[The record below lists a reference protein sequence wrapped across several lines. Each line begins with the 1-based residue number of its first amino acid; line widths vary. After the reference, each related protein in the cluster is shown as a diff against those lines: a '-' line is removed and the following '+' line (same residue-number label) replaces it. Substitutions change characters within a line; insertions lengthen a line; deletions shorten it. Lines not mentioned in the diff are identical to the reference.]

1 VCGLAGTYARPGHLA
16 EADFLLSMAGEL
28 RHRGPDGTGLYLDGR
43 FGMSSTRLA
52 IVDLDG
58 GDQPLSN
65 EDGRYW
71 VMQNGE
77 IYNYVEL
84 QAELRE
90 LGHRFRT
97 SCDTEVI
104 VHAYEQWGTGCLERF
119 NGDFA
124 IALWDRER
132 REIFLARDRFGVR
145 PLFVGEFGGDFTFAS
160 EAKALLRH
168 PAAKRAL
175 DPLALVETFTI
186 WSVLP
191 DRSAFVGVREL
202 PPAHSML
209 VGPDGI
215 IEERRWWDLP
225 FPPAGEARAA
235 RGDEHEELLELL
247 RDATRLRL
255 RADVPVAAYISG
267 GLDSSATA
275 ALACDLAPQGLSSF
289 GIGFR
294 DPRFDESVY
303 QDRVAE
309 ELGTSLTRV
318 TVGAADIAELLPRAI
333 ELSEKP
339 TLRTA
344 PTPLLRLSAAVNES
358 SLKVVLTGEGA
369 DELFAGYDVF
379 REAKIRRFW
388 AREPD
393 SQLRPLLFA
402 RLNEYLGKD
411 LRRSGPFLARFYGR
425 GLTDT
430 DDPLYSH
437 ALRFANTA
445 RCIRLLSPEVVAR
458 AATEGDPRERL
469 RARLPRSF
477 SQLTPLAQAQY
488 LEITSFLMTYLLHS
502 QADRMLM
509 GFSIEGRFPFLD
521 YRVAEFAART
531 PDDLKLHGLE
541 EKYVL
546 RQAVAPL
553 LPPEIV
559 QRRKVPYRA
568 PVAAALTGPS
578 APEYVR
584 DLLDPAALADA
595 GVLDPQAVAKVVRK
609 CATAGG
615 TAGETEEMALVGS
628 LSIMLLHEQFVARPR
643 TAAALE
649 PTKVVVGDVVRASPP
664 LSGESRRLEAV

>member
-1 VCGLAGTYARPGHLA
+1 
-16 EADFLLSMAGEL
+16 MAGEL

-52 IVDLDG
+52 IVDLGG

-90 LGHRFRT
+90 LGHRFST

-104 VHAYEQWGTGCLERF
+104 AHAYEEWGTGCLERF

-132 REIFLARDRFGVR
+132 REVFLARDRFGVR
-145 PLFVGEFGGDFTFAS
+145 PLFVSEFGGDFSFAS
-160 EAKALLRH
+160 EAKALHRH
-168 PAAKRAL
+168 PAASREL

-202 PPAHSML
+202 PPAHYL
-209 VGPDGI
+209 LLGPDGI
-215 IEERRWWDLP
+215 VVERRWWDLP
-225 FPPAGEARAA
+225 FPPAGEAGAA
-235 RGDEHEELLELL
+235 TGDEHEELLELL

-275 ALACDLAPQGLSSF
+275 ALASRLAPSLSSY
-289 GIGFR
+289 GIGFH
-294 DPRFDESVY
+294 DQRFDESVY
-303 QDRVAE
+303 QDRLAE

-318 TVGAADIAELLPRAI
+318 SVGALEIGELLPRAV

-344 PTPLLRLSAAVNES
+344 PTPLLRLSAAVNAS
-358 SLKVVLTGEGA
+358 GLKVVLTGEGA
-369 DELFAGYDVF
+369 DELFAGYDIF

-388 AREPD
+388 ARDPD

-402 RLNEYLGKD
+402 RLNKYLGRD

-430 DDPLYSH
+430 DDLLYSH

-445 RCIRLLSPEVVAR
+445 RCLRLLAPDVVAR
-458 AATEGDPRERL
+458 AAAEGDPRERL

-477 SQLTPLAQAQY
+477 SRLTPLAQAQY
-488 LEITSFLMTYLLHS
+488 LEITTFLMTYLLHS

-509 GFSIEGRFPFLD
+509 GSSIEGRFPFLD
-521 YRVAEFAART
+521 YRVAEFAARL
-531 PDDLKLHGLE
+531 PDDLRLHGLE

-546 RQAVAPL
+546 RKAVAPL
-553 LPPEIV
+553 LPPEIA

-568 PVAAALTGPS
+568 PVAAALVGPS
-578 APEYVR
+578 APEYVG
-584 DLLDPAALADA
+584 DLLDAAALTEA
-595 GVLDPQAVAKVVRK
+595 GLLDPQAVARVVRK
-609 CATAGG
+609 CATAGES
-615 TAGETEEMALVGS
+615 AGETEEMALVGS

-649 PTKVVVGDVVRASPP
+649 PTKVVVGDVVRTSPL
-664 LSGESRRLEAV
+664 LSGESRRLEVV